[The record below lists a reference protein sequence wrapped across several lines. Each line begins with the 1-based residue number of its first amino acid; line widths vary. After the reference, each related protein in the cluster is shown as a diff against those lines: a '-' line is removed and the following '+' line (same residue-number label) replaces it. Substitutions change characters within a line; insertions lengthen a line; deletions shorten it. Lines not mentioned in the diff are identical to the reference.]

1 MPLRHARFW
10 RGAAAILTA
19 APLVVLFPIS
29 PARAA
34 GPDAS
39 PADTT
44 QALVRREILATKST
58 HINGYPYAYYTPETE
73 LAFGLGG
80 ITTFY
85 TSREDAILRPSK
97 VTLSGYYATT
107 GQYKF
112 TLAPQLYFGRN
123 KTIVT
128 ANIDYG
134 LYVDKFWGIG
144 PDTPESDDAAFE
156 SRGFGSE
163 ITVQVPPALK
173 FFNRT
178 SAGGV
183 FDLYNS
189 DIVDKR
195 NNPEL
200 TSGDVR
206 GSEGGIS
213 TGLGF
218 TWTWDTRD
226 QVFYPT
232 HGGYHTV
239 KGVYYG
245 QWLGGSYDFNRYEV
259 DLRHYQTLKN
269 RHILAFQAFAQ
280 TVAGT
285 PPFYELPALGGQRI
299 MRGYYQGRYRDESL
313 LAGQVEYRTHVYKR
327 LGAVAFA
334 GVGDVGSRLRDV
346 KIRDLK
352 TSLGVGARFLFNK
365 AENVNVRADVGF
377 GRGTS
382 GVYFG
387 LEEAF

>member
-1 MPLRHARFW
+1 M
-10 RGAAAILTA
+10 
-19 APLVVLFPIS
+19 APLLLLFQGV

-34 GPDAS
+34 GPNAD
-39 PADTT
+39 PADTS
-44 QALVRREILATKST
+44 QALVQKSILSTKRT
-58 HINGYPYAYYTPETE
+58 NINGYPYVYYTPETE

-112 TLAPQLYFGRN
+112 SLNPQLYFGRN
-123 KTIVT
+123 ATIVT

-134 LYVDKFWGIG
+134 HYVDKFWGIG
-144 PDTPESDDAAFE
+144 PDTPDIEDDASFE
-156 SRGFGSE
+156 SKGFGAE
-163 ITVQVPPALK
+163 ITVLVPPALK
-173 FFNRT
+173 IFNRT
-178 SAGGV
+178 SAGGI

-195 NNPEL
+195 DNPEL
-200 TSGDVR
+200 QAGEVR
-206 GSEGGIS
+206 GSEGGVS

-218 TWTWDTRD
+218 SWNWDTRD

-232 HGGYHTV
+232 KGGYHQV
-239 KGVYYG
+239 KGIYYG
-245 QWLGGSYDFNRYEV
+245 QWLGGSYDFNKYEV
-259 DLRHYQTLKN
+259 DLRKYQALSPTN
-269 RHILAFQAFAQ
+269 ILAFQAFAQ
-280 TVAGT
+280 TVGGT

-313 LAGQVEYRTHVYKR
+313 LAGQIEYRTHIYKR
-327 LGAVAFA
+327 IGAVAFA
-334 GVGDVGSRLRDV
+334 GIGDVGTRLRDIKV
-346 KIRDLK
+346 RDLK
-352 TSLGVGARFLFNK
+352 TSLGFGGRFLFNK
-365 AENVNVRADVGF
+365 AENVNLRVDVGF
-377 GRGTS
+377 GRETS